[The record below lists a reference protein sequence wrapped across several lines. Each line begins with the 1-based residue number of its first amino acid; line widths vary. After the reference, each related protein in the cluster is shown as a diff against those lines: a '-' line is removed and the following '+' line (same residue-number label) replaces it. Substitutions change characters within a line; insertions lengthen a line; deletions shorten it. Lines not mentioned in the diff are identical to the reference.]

1 MAEKGI
7 GMTMRTWKGGGND
20 AARNPHDWSPNGA
33 PQPGDHPN
41 ITQGVINISGNA
53 LAGDTLLV
61 GASIPPSA
69 ARTIDINTSAAA
81 ALILKASLPPGPST
95 SVELNVHGM
104 ATFTADIVGL
114 SQLTTSGGTIHFI
127 GSSTFTGLHQ
137 VFDNNL
143 VGSATLNL
151 DSANHLPE
159 QMEINGA
166 VGGGLTFNLTS
177 NGPPFTGL
185 QIDQPSQFHGVIH
198 IDPPPFPGAFGF
210 VAFMGLHA
218 TSADLHND
226 MLRMFDGNTLVDTTR
241 LSGGSG
247 LQLEQNSQGVMLS
260 QGSGDFLQ
268 PGGAGTIIPLHI
280 S

>member
-1 MAEKGI
+1 
-7 GMTMRTWKGGGND
+7 MTLRTWKGGGSN
-20 AARNPHDWSPNGA
+20 AARNPIDWSPSGV
-33 PQPGDHPN
+33 PRPGDDLN
-41 ITQGVINISGNA
+41 ITQGVINVSGNA

-69 ARTIDINTSAAA
+69 TRTIDINTSTAAT
-81 ALILKASLPPGPST
+81 LILKASLPPEPST

-114 SQLTTSGGTIHFI
+114 AQLTTSGGTIHFI

-137 VFDNNL
+137 VFNNNL
-143 VGSATLNL
+143 GGSGTLSLN
-151 DSANHLPE
+151 SADHLSE
-159 QMEINGA
+159 QMEINGT
-166 VGGGLTFNLTS
+166 VGSGLTFNLTS
-177 NGPPFTGL
+177 NGPPLTEL
-185 QIDQPSQFHGVIH
+185 QIDRPSQFHGAIH
-198 IDPPPFPGAFGF
+198 LDPPPSPGAFGF
-210 VAFMGLHA
+210 VALMGLHA
-218 TSADLHND
+218 TSADLHNGV
-226 MLRMFDGNTLVDTTR
+226 LQMFDGDKLVETTR

-260 QGSGDFLQ
+260 QGLGDFLQ